1 MSATTLSL
9 QEQVNPK
16 LFLKVPEI
24 TALFWIIKILTT
36 AMGEAASDFFVHLD
50 ASVAFLGALVIYLV
64 SLAIQ
69 FRTKRY
75 NAWAYW
81 FQVAMVGIFGTMAA
95 DGLHKAGI
103 SIPTYTAAYGV
114 LLLVVLGLWYAVE
127 GTLSVHDINTPR
139 REGFYWL
146 TVLVCFAFGTA
157 TGDWTADT
165 LHLGTLDS
173 GLIFTGLFVLPA
185 IAFYLLRANAIVTF
199 WIAYVI
205 TRPLGASF
213 ADWAGDPVTHAGLGL
228 GKGHVAAVL
237 TVVIVAF
244 VAYLAAARRDV
255 PHEAA

>member
-1 MSATTLSL
+1 MSATTFSL
-9 QEQVNPK
+9 QDQPNPK
-16 LFLKVPEI
+16 LLLKVPEI
-24 TALFWIIKILTT
+24 TAFFWIVKILTT
-36 AMGEAASDFFVHLD
+36 AMGEAASDFFVHID
-50 ASVAFLGALVIYLV
+50 APVALVGALVMYLV

-95 DGLHKAGI
+95 DVLHKLGVP
-103 SIPTYTAAYGV
+103 IPVYTAMYGV
-114 LLLVVLGLWYAVE
+114 MLLVVLGVWYAME

-165 LHLGTLDS
+165 LHLGTLES
-173 GLIFTGLFVLPA
+173 GLLFTALIALPTLA
-185 IAFYLLRANAIVTF
+185 HYLLKANAIVTF
-199 WIAYVI
+199 WIAYII

-228 GKGHVAAVL
+228 GKGNVAGVL
-237 TVVIVAF
+237 TVVIVGF
-244 VAYLAAARRDV
+244 VVYLASSRVDAPKQVA
-255 PHEAA
+255 